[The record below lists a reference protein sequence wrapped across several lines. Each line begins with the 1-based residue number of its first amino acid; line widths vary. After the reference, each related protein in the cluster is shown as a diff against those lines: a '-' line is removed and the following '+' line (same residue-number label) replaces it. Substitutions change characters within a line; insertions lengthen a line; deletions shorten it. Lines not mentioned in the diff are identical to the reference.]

1 MSMVMIFILQLL
13 RVLDGISKLSSMEDM
28 IAAIKKSLEDQ
39 NYYSALFLTLVLPSI
54 CGALESA
61 NGQDSGEK
69 YKDWYDR
76 YITDSNLDGEE
87 CFRLRCSLLHQ
98 GMTAHHRSSFSR
110 VIFAIPNSR
119 SIISHENFI
128 NGALNLYIPWF
139 CEKILRAV
147 ETWLEDMKDNENYKK
162 NIEMTIKTYPN
173 GLASYIVGLPLIS

>member
-87 CFRLRCSLLHQ
+87 CFRLRCSLGKGPPQLRFH
-98 GMTAHHRSSFSR
+98 
-110 VIFAIPNSR
+110 
-119 SIISHENFI
+119 SIRTI
-128 NGALNLYIPWF
+128 GAWF
-139 CEKILRAV
+139 
-147 ETWLEDMKDNENYKK
+147 
-162 NIEMTIKTYPN
+162 P
-173 GLASYIVGLPLIS
+173 GQIVSLMDR